1 MSRQAE
7 LMILEKAPQSSEF
20 VLKPEK
26 FEPISEEVEK
36 PFIKN
41 GRLAPTNFPHKG
53 KTPSSSNVSHQQQL
67 GALRKSHESDR
78 HVTILEEFKGPL
90 INKDGEL
97 YDDKAHD

>member
-1 MSRQAE
+1 
-7 LMILEKAPQSSEF
+7 MILEKIPQSSEF

-36 PFIKN
+36 PFTKN
-41 GRLAPTNFPHKG
+41 GFLAPPTYPHKG
-53 KTPSSSNVSHQQQL
+53 KTPSSSNVSHQML
-67 GALRKSHESDR
+67 GGRRRSQENDR
-78 HVTILEEFKGPL
+78 HVTVLEEFKGPL